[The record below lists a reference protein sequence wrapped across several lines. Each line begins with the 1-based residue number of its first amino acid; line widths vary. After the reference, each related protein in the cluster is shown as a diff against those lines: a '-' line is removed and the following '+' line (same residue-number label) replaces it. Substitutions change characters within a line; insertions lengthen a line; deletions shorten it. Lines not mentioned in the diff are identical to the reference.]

1 MVTISHWLGHASINT
16 TNRYASVDMDM
27 NREAINKIAVP
38 DTDSM
43 AVWRSNASILTW
55 LESL

>member
-1 MVTISHWLGHASINT
+1 MDALENWFTEP
-16 TNRYASVDMDM
+16 SVDMDM
-27 NREAINKIAVP
+27 KREAINKIAVP
-38 DTDSM
+38 DTDST